1 MSDVK
6 WIKFKVGTFDGASFK
21 RIKRAKLAD
30 GTSYRDRLTAIWFE
44 LMDLAGKTN
53 DDGKLVDSQNLELP
67 FDLENQYQDIAVM
80 IDREPE
86 EVKCAIAWFLKN
98 KMIEI
103 IDNVYCLANWAK
115 YQSIKSLD
123 DVREQNRIRNIA
135 YRARKKEKL
144 LSNDV
149 THDVTETLN
158 DAPRN
163 KNKEIEEEKKKEN
176 KNKEL
181 SKESD
186 IGYIPPTFEEIK
198 KYCDEKNYTFNTN
211 KFYCYYTSRGWEFN
225 NTNKKIYDWKSLCD
239 LWNVTEKDYKN
250 KNGKSDIELEDWQV
264 DGMNEIMEEFKK

>member
-1 MSDVK
+1 MSEVK

-44 LMDLAGKTN
+44 LLDLAGKTN

-86 EVKCAIAWFLKN
+86 EVKCAIAWFQKN

-123 DVREQNRIRNIA
+123 DVREQTKKRVQK
-135 YRARKKEKL
+135 YRDKQKMLECNVT
-144 LSNDV
+144 SNA
-149 THDVTETLN
+149 TETLSN
-158 DAPRN
+158 APRN
-163 KNKEIEEEKKKEN
+163 KNKEIEEEYKNPSSSKKEC
-176 KNKEL
+176 E
-181 SKESD
+181 ET
-186 IGYIPPTFEEIK
+186 IPTLEEIRK
-198 KYCDEKNYTFNTN
+198 FIEEEEMQIDPV
-211 KFYCYYTSRGWEFN
+211 KFYNHYSSNGWMVG
-225 NTNKKIYDWKSLCD
+225 KDKINDWKAIARI
-239 LWNVTEKDYKN
+239 WNENYLKAKSN
-250 KNGKSDIELEDWQV
+250 KSDIDLEDWQV
-264 DGMNEIMEEFKK
+264 DGMNEIMEGFKNENN